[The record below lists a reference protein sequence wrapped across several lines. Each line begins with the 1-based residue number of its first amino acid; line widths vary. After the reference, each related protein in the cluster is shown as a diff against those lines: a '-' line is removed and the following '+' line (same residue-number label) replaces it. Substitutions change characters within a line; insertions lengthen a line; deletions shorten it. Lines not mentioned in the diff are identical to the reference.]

1 METNSKKRLLKPWHG
16 IILFALVIVFLIFGA
31 TPIQM
36 RWGMYGVALTEIILL
51 AIAAAAA
58 VAAKIFLKIDIKEM
72 FPVKK
77 PKIRQVIGVVLLW
90 IGTLLLGMIATLV
103 IGFFF
108 PEGLARLG
116 TEMGGI
122 FTSVPMWTAYIIA
135 AIMPA
140 ICEEALHRGFIL
152 TTMKTIRK
160 DWVIVLVMGLI
171 FGIFHLDPYRFA
183 ATAILGMAITYVM
196 LKTRNILMPALFH
209 LINNSL
215 SIIISF
221 STANSTTAPQQA
233 DTSAILSSAASLG
246 SYLIIGF
253 VIPFLILGGVILL
266 RGKIPAADREEG
278 MAAHTAAGQAGDP
291 AAEQAADRA
300 AAEAAVSKRRKSTVR
315 AVIICSIL
323 SVVMLFSGIGIVASS
338 VLFNPILN
346 YNETV
351 DVNSGTPAL
360 VLPFEIKIPRAYVL
374 TYDLSAQR
382 GLVDMTIQ
390 DADGKEVY
398 NLSAAEVYGS
408 SPVEL
413 KAGSYTIVFSY
424 ILTDIE
430 GYYKLHGIKYDGDA
444 GKDFH
449 LDGDL
454 SGYSPVKI
462 TVSIR

>member
-1 METNSKKRLLKPWHG
+1 MESMETNSKKGLLKPWHG

-90 IGTLLLGMIATLV
+90 IGTLLLGMIATLI

-108 PEGLARLG
+108 PDGLARLG

-140 ICEEALHRGFIL
+140 VCEEALHRGFIL

-160 DWVIVLVMGLI
+160 DWVIVIVMGLI

-221 STANSTTAPQQA
+221 STANSPNASQQA

-253 VIPFLILGGVILL
+253 AIPFLILGGVLLL
-266 RGKIPAADREEG
+266 RGKIPAA
-278 MAAHTAAGQAGDP
+278 
-291 AAEQAADRA
+291 EQAADMAFTEA
-300 AAEAAVSKRRKSTVR
+300 AAAKRRKSTVK

-346 YNETV
+346 YKETV
-351 DVNSGTPAL
+351 DVNSGTPSL

-374 TYDLSAQR
+374 TYDLSVQR
-382 GLVDMTIQ
+382 GLLDMTIQ

-398 NLSAAEVYGS
+398 NLSAAEVNGS
-408 SPVEL
+408 ASVEL

-424 ILTDIE
+424 ILTDVE
-430 GYYKLHGIKYDGDA
+430 GYYKLHGIQYDGDA
-444 GKDFH
+444 VKDFH
-449 LDGDL
+449 LDQDM
-454 SGYSPVKI
+454 SEYSPVKI
-462 TVSIR
+462 SVSIR

>member
-16 IILFALVIVFLIFGA
+16 IIVFALVIVFLIYGA

-72 FPVKK
+72 FPVKN
-77 PKIRQVIGVVLLW
+77 PKICQVIGVVLLW
-90 IGTLLLGMIATLV
+90 IGTLLLGIIATLV

-152 TTMKTIRK
+152 TTMKMIRK

-221 STANSTTAPQQA
+221 STANSPNAPQQA

-253 VIPFLILGGVILL
+253 VIPFLILGGVLLL
-266 RGKIPAADREEG
+266 RGKIPAA
-278 MAAHTAAGQAGDP
+278 GQAGDP
-291 AAEQAADRA
+291 EAKQAADRA
-300 AAEAAVSKRRKSTVR
+300 AAEAAVSKRRKSTVK

-338 VLFNPILN
+338 VLFNPILE
-346 YNETV
+346 YNETL

-360 VLPFEIKIPRAYVL
+360 ILPFEIKIPRAYVL

-444 GKDFH
+444 ASDFH
-449 LDGDL
+449 LDGNL

-462 TVSIR
+462 LVSIH